1 MIVVNIK
8 NRPAFYLL
16 PVNNEVLVVEEN
28 HNPLDYLNL
37 LEQELKKHF
46 QEKELNLYVLNRNLQ
61 TTELKFKN
69 GKIESNLKEVN

>member
-8 NRPAFYLL
+8 NKPAFYLL

-28 HNPLDYLNL
+28 HNPLDYLSL

-46 QEKELNLYVLNRNLQ
+46 QEKELNLYILNRNMQ
-61 TTELKFKN
+61 TTELKFKD
-69 GKIESNLKEVN
+69 GKIESVLKAVN